1 VTSLFTAPDEGRTP
15 DPSLAH
21 RRADATVT
29 LRGPDGAPLAD
40 HDVVVRQ
47 TRHAFLFGC
56 IGFDLM
62 DLANGTSRDP
72 EYDGRLADAWFDV
85 FNQTTLPFYWGTFEP
100 ERGAP
105 RTEPLLGAARWFAE
119 RGVVVKGHPLVW
131 HTVQPRWLRGLPDA
145 EVERLQRERIR
156 RDVAAFR
163 GVIDTWDAINEVVIM
178 PVFTTEENAITPL
191 ARVKGRVEMIRMA
204 FEEARAENPGA
215 TLLLNDFDMSTAYEC
230 LIEAVLEAGIRIDR
244 LGLQSHMH
252 QGYWGEEKTLAILD
266 RFSRYNIPIHFTET
280 TLMSG
285 DVMPAHI
292 EDLNDWQVES
302 WPSTPEGE
310 ARQAD
315 EVERHYRTLLSHPS
329 VEAMTYWGL
338 SDRGMWLGAPGG
350 LLRADGSR
358 KPAFDRLRELV
369 KGEWWL
375 PPTTLRTDA
384 EGRVRFG
391 GFLGDYRIEMADGGG
406 VAEVTLAE
414 AGAVGV
420 TAAIGSDAF
429 RASTTWS

>member
-1 VTSLFTAPDEGRTP
+1 MTSLFTAPDEGRTP

-21 RRADATVT
+21 RRAEATVT

-56 IGFDLM
+56 IGFDLI
-62 DLANGTSRDP
+62 DLANGISQDP

-131 HTVQPRWLRGLPDA
+131 HTVQPGWLRGLPDA

-156 RDVAAFR
+156 RDVAAFQ

-178 PVFTTEENAITPL
+178 PVFTAEENAITPL

-315 EVERHYRTLLSHPS
+315 EVERHYRTLLSHPG

-338 SDRGMWLGAPGG
+338 SDRGMWLNAPGG
-350 LLRADGSR
+350 LLREDGSR

-391 GFLGDYRIEMADGGG
+391 GFLGDYRIEAADGDA
-406 VAEVTLAE
+406 AEVTLDE
-414 AGAVGV
+414 PGTVDVSAVLPG
-420 TAAIGSDAF
+420 
-429 RASTTWS
+429 R

>member
-21 RRADATVT
+21 RRAEATVT

-56 IGFDLM
+56 IGFDLI
-62 DLANGTSRDP
+62 DLANGTSQDP

-105 RTEPLLGAARWFAE
+105 RTERLLGAARWFTE
-119 RGVVVKGHPLVW
+119 RGVAVKGHPLVW
-131 HTVQPRWLRGLPDA
+131 HTVQPGWLLGLPDA

-178 PVFTTEENAITPL
+178 PVFTAEENAITPL

-230 LIEAVLEAGIRIDR
+230 LIEAVLGAGIPIDR

-252 QGYWGEEKTLAILD
+252 QGYWGEEKTLAVLD

-315 EVERHYRTLLSHPS
+315 EVERHYRTLLSHPG

-338 SDRGMWLGAPGG
+338 SDRGMWLNAPGG
-350 LLRADGSR
+350 LLREDGSR

-375 PPTTLRTDA
+375 PPTNLRTDA

-391 GFLGDYRIEMADGGG
+391 GFLGGYRIEAADGGG
-406 VAEVTLAE
+406 VAEVTLDAP
-414 AGAVGV
+414 GAVDV
-420 TAAIGSDAF
+420 TAVLSG
-429 RASTTWS
+429 R

>member
-1 VTSLFTAPDEGRTP
+1 MTSLFTAPDDGRTP
-15 DPSLAH
+15 DPDLAH

-29 LRGPDGAPLAD
+29 LRGPDGAPLAG

-62 DLANGTSRDP
+62 DVANGTSRDP

-131 HTVQPRWLRGLPDA
+131 HTVQPGWLLGLPDA

-178 PVFTTEENAITPL
+178 PVFTAEENAITPL
-191 ARVKGRVEMIRMA
+191 ARTKGRVEMIRMA

-230 LIEAVLEAGIRIDR
+230 LLEAVLEAGIPIDR

-280 TLMSG
+280 TLLSG

-315 EVERHYRTLLSHPS
+315 EVERHYRTLLSHPG

-358 KPAFDRLRELV
+358 KPAFDRLRGLV
-369 KGEWWL
+369 KDEWWL

-391 GFLGDYRIEMADGGG
+391 GFLGDYRIEPADGGDG
-406 VAEVTLAE
+406 AAEITLDRP
-414 AGAVGV
+414 GA
-420 TAAIGSDAF
+420 TNLSATLPP
-429 RASTTWS
+429 R